1 MKNDVYVGLQFNEHG
16 IDKAIWSFTEIPKDI
31 GYGIFQFPIANVHT
45 EGNRAVGIYTNMS
58 KELREGQDIYI
69 ISYFI
74 APRFSHVVS
83 KVFIDYED
91 VSTVV
96 GEIFSNTNNQN
107 AKIQICKV
115 PVYRRYGNVPKVGE
129 S

>member
-1 MKNDVYVGLQFNEHG
+1 MKSNVYVGLQFNEQG

-45 EGNRAVGIYTNMS
+45 EGDRAVGIYTNMP
-58 KELREGQDIYI
+58 KELREGQDVYI
-69 ISYFI
+69 ISYYTE
-74 APRFSHVVS
+74 PRFSHVIS

-96 GEIFSNTNNQN
+96 GELLANNKN
-107 AKIQICKV
+107 AKIQICTV
-115 PVYRRYGNVPKVGE
+115 PAYKADENVPNVGE